1 MHPITLYT
9 SFIHS
14 IIHGGHPEEIDRLR
28 IMVQETIGIYNKIP
42 DKNLVDIFRH
52 KLFSEKIIIP
62 PDRVENYEEI
72 MIDMFG
78 EDYEDFF
85 KI

>member
-1 MHPITLYT
+1 M
-9 SFIHS
+9 HS
-14 IIHGGHPEEIDRLR
+14 IIHGKYPEETNRLR
-28 IMVQETIGIYNKIP
+28 ILVQETLGIHNKMP
-42 DKNLVDIFRH
+42 DKTLADIFRH
-52 KLFSEKIIIP
+52 KLFSEKLIIP